1 MYQNSFDQRRNTI
14 RENSDNTHIFWIFLL
29 HLTIKKEQQIKKR
42 NLPLSTLT
50 HLLIVICN
58 IFFLTTKATW
68 RVLHHVEKWEK
79 HFTLGR
85 YYQLCVLSKVSKG
98 GRRRRVVSRHN
109 LYGLVGIFLYGRG
122 KQYRRKEELKY
133 TWAKMNWKNCKG
145 LHFIIHIIHKSHV
158 PSMAIGQCI
167 EKRNLFSPLLPNH
180 RF

>member
-29 HLTIKKEQQIKKR
+29 HLTIKKEQQIKK

-85 YYQLCVLSKVSKG
+85 YYQLCVLSKISKG
-98 GRRRRVVSRHN
+98 GRRSRAGRT
-109 LYGLVGIFLYGRG
+109 LGIWDWCSIHGRSQSGTFWDIG
-122 KQYRRKEELKY
+122 KE
-133 TWAKMNWKNCKG
+133 G
-145 LHFIIHIIHKSHV
+145 
-158 PSMAIGQCI
+158 
-167 EKRNLFSPLLPNH
+167 
-180 RF
+180 